1 MNLICIIGGK
11 LFMLLESQFSLL
23 NFSIDTII
31 ELVTIKI
38 FPNQSSSERARRIIA
53 NMG

>member
-1 MNLICIIGGK
+1 MNLICIIGGT

-23 NFSIDTII
+23 NFSIDAII

-38 FPNQSSSERARRIIA
+38 FPNQSGSERARRVIA
-53 NMG
+53 KMG